1 MLKLVYE
8 LLKDSFSVTDN
19 VLYNFMIAGFIFTV
33 LNNLAYKCV
42 GELYHADII
51 ESRFAGSVINFT
63 IKTILLGFAILIMNL
78 ITFIRGML

>member
-19 VLYNFMIAGFIFTV
+19 IIYNLMITGFIFTV
-33 LNNLAYKCV
+33 LNNFAYKCV
-42 GELYHADII
+42 GKLYRADII

-63 IKTILLGFAILIMNL
+63 IKIILLGFAILIMKL
-78 ITFIRGML
+78 ITFIKGMF